1 LKFDVCVL
9 VFGVCLP
16 GKICQ
21 ASASLSKPGQEKDFF
36 PTPLPSADLSDHEI
50 GQETVKK
57 RSTFWLFL
65 TIPAH
70 EVAHILNLPDRRI
83 VWCSLSVPLAGFNP
97 HSPQF
102 SASQLLLHKLRQ
114 ALSRVVVHSR
124 AKHFPRCNPPVHQS
138 INPPM
143 MILRKR
149 RVTRP
154 KRSKTE

>member
-16 GKICQ
+16 GKIWQ
-21 ASASLSKPGQEKDFF
+21 ASASLSKPGQQKNFF
-36 PTPLPSADLSDHEI
+36 RHATPSADLSDHKI
-50 GQETVKK
+50 GQETVNK
-57 RSTFWLFL
+57 RSTSWLFL

-102 SASQLLLHKLRQ
+102 SASQFLLRKLRQ
-114 ALSRVVVHSR
+114 ALSRVVVRRR
-124 AKHFPRCNPPVHQS
+124 A
-138 INPPM
+138 
-143 MILRKR
+143 
-149 RVTRP
+149 
-154 KRSKTE
+154 